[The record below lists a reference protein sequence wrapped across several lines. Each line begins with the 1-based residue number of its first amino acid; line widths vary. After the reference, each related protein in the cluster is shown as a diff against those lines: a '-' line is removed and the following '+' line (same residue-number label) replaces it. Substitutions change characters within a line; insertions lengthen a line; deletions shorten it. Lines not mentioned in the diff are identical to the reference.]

1 VTPRPVATAKG
12 RPRVALVAAAANR
25 GGAHVAALRL
35 HHGLVAAGADSRF
48 VAGVVD
54 AGIEDAGPP
63 SSDWQRLLWKVR
75 SRAGRWLAASLA
87 PHSEG
92 MQSLNMLPSKLAGRL
107 RARDLDLVHL
117 HWVNNELLSIEQIGR
132 IGHPMVWT
140 LHDMWAFC
148 GSEHYL
154 SDPSAYLGPPGT
166 VPSSGPSRVARWTW
180 NRKRRAWAG
189 LHPIIVAPSRWLGD
203 LAAQSRLLGHLP
215 VEIVPYGLDLDCFR
229 PPPSLDSGQ
238 PRPAR
243 IVFGAA
249 GGAVDPRKGFDLFA
263 AAIGRLASVGL
274 PRPCEIVFFGSTES
288 PQINLAGAISVRSV
302 GVIRSD
308 ADMAMLLA
316 DADVFVAASRLDNL
330 PNTVMEATACGVPTV
345 AFRIGGM
352 PDMIEHQV
360 TGYLSRAFEVTDLAD
375 GISWVL
381 ADDARLRAL
390 KAAARM
396 KAQREFGSALQA
408 ERMLSIYER
417 AFRTAYGATW

>member
-1 VTPRPVATAKG
+1 MTRRPVAISEG

-35 HHGLVAAGADSRF
+35 HHGLLAAGADSRF
-48 VAGVVD
+48 VAGVVE
-54 AGIEDAGPP
+54 AGVEDAGPP
-63 SSDWQRLLWKVR
+63 SSEWHWLLWKVR
-75 SRAGRWLAASLA
+75 SRTGRWLATSLA

-92 MQSLNMLPSKLAGRL
+92 MQSLNLLPSKLAARL
-107 RARDLDLVHL
+107 HAPDLDVVHL

-154 SDPSAYLGPPGT
+154 ADPSPYLGPPGT
-166 VPSSGPSRVARWTW
+166 KPSSGPSKAARWTW

-189 LHPIIVAPSRWLGD
+189 VQPIIVAPSRWLGD
-203 LAAQSRLLGHLP
+203 LAARSRLLGHLP

-229 PPPSLDSGQ
+229 PLHSPPSGP
-238 PRPAR
+238 PRPMR

-249 GGAVDPRKGFDLFA
+249 GGTADPRKGFDLFA
-263 AAIGRLASVGL
+263 AAISRLASAGF
-274 PRPCEIVFFGSTES
+274 PRPCELIFFGSPEA
-288 PQINLAGAISVRSV
+288 PEVNHAGAMSVRTA

-308 ADMAMLLA
+308 ADMATLLA
-316 DADVFVAASRLDNL
+316 DADVFVATSRLDNL

-352 PDMIEHQV
+352 PDMIEHQK
-360 TGYLSRAFEVTDLAD
+360 TGYLAQAFEVSDLAH

-381 ADDARLRAL
+381 ADELRLRAL
-390 KAAARM
+390 KEAART
-396 KAQREFGSALQA
+396 KAERDFGSALQA
-408 ERMLSIYER
+408 ERMLTIYER
-417 AFRTAYGATW
+417 AIATTR

>member
-1 VTPRPVATAKG
+1 VTAKC

-35 HHGLVAAGADSRF
+35 HHGLLEAGADSQF
-48 VAGVVD
+48 VAGVVE
-54 AGIEDAGPP
+54 AGVEVAGPP

-75 SRAGRWLAASLA
+75 SRTGRWLAGSLT

-92 MQSLNMLPSKLAGRL
+92 MQSLNLLPSKLAGRL
-107 RARDLDLVHL
+107 HAPDLDLVHL
-117 HWVNNELLSIEQIGR
+117 NWVNNELLSIEQIGR

-154 SDPSAYLGPPGT
+154 ADPSPYLGPPGT
-166 VPSSGPSRVARWTW
+166 MPSSGLSKVARWTW

-189 LHPIIVAPSRWLGD
+189 VEPMIVAPSRWLGD
-203 LAAQSRLLGHLP
+203 LAARSRLLGHLS

-229 PPPSLDSGQ
+229 PMHSPPSGP
-238 PRPAR
+238 PRPMR

-249 GGAVDPRKGFDLFA
+249 GGTADPRKGFDLFA
-263 AAIGRLASVGL
+263 AAIGRLASVGF
-274 PRPCEIVFFGSTES
+274 PRPCELVFFGSAEV
-288 PQINLAGAISVRSV
+288 PKVGHAGAMSVRSA

-308 ADMAMLLA
+308 ADMATLLA
-316 DADVFVAASRLDNL
+316 DADVFVATSRLDNL

-352 PDMIEHQV
+352 PDMIEHQA
-360 TGYLSRAFEVTDLAD
+360 TGYLARAFEVGDLAD
-375 GISWVL
+375 GIYWVL
-381 ADDARLRAL
+381 ADEPRLRAL
-390 KAAARM
+390 KAAART
-396 KAQREFGSALQA
+396 KAQREFGSAVQA
-408 ERMLSIYER
+408 QRMLAIYEQAIAR
-417 AFRTAYGATW
+417 AP

>member
-1 VTPRPVATAKG
+1 MAKG

-35 HHGLVAAGADSRF
+35 HQGLLDAGAESRF
-48 VAGVVD
+48 VAGLVE
-54 AGIEDAGPP
+54 AGVEHAGPP
-63 SSDWQRLLWKVR
+63 SSNFQRLVWKAR
-75 SRAGRWLAASLA
+75 SRTGRWLATSLA
-87 PHSEG
+87 PHPEE
-92 MQSLNMLPSKLAGRL
+92 MQSLNVLPSLLAGRL
-107 RARDLDLVHL
+107 HARDLDLVHL
-117 HWVNNELLSIEQIGR
+117 HWVNNELLSIEQIGK

-180 NRKRRAWAG
+180 NRKRRAWASM
-189 LHPIIVAPSRWLGD
+189 HPIIVAPSRWLGD

-229 PPPSLDSGQ
+229 PPPSPASGP
-238 PRPAR
+238 PRPTR

-249 GGAVDPRKGFDLFA
+249 GGTTDPRKGFDLFA

-274 PRPCEIVFFGSTES
+274 PRPCEIVFFGSTEA
-288 PQINLAGAISVRSV
+288 PQINLPGAISVRSV

-352 PDMIEHQV
+352 PDMIEHQRS
-360 TGYLSRAFEVTDLAD
+360 GYLARAFEAEDLAA
-375 GISWVL
+375 GISWAL
-381 ADDARLRAL
+381 EDNTRLRAL
-390 KAAARM
+390 KAAARS
-396 KAQREFGSALQA
+396 KAEREFGSGLQA
-408 ERMLSIYER
+408 ERMLAIYDR
-417 AFRTAYGATW
+417 AMRLAR